1 MTHLGGSSKLLRAMN
16 DAAALS
22 HVLERGPLTRGDLRE
37 LTGLSKPTI
46 SEALRRLTEAK
57 LVTVVGYVS
66 AGPGPNAEV
75 YAVNPDAAYSVA
87 VSVRDRTVSAP
98 EASEVSGSLPTVSAA
113 VTDLAG
119 TVRGRLELA
128 VDFTRTDPVSAV
140 VDAVQDV
147 CKEAGI
153 APDPVAQVQIAVAGS
168 YDPRTDVLHHVEV
181 PGWGRPGLIDDLRR
195 RLGVPVGVDND
206 VNLAAVAERAHGA
219 GRDAESFALLWLGE
233 AGLGLA
239 IDLGGTLLRGARGGA
254 GEIGYMPMML
264 PGVTG
269 GRGFTGRVDFQDL
282 VGGGAVLD
290 LAAEY
295 GLQESTAAGTMA
307 AAVARASER
316 DDAARSFVTTLAG
329 RIAIGLSA
337 VVAVLDP
344 PLVVIGGE
352 VGQAGGP
359 VLSTAVAT
367 ALAEA
372 APLET
377 AIATS
382 TLDDDAALLGAQE
395 AGRSSVRDGI
405 LATLRRP
412 AS

>member
-22 HVLERGPLTRGDLRE
+22 HVLERGPLTRGELRD

-46 SEALRRLTEAK
+46 SEALRRLTEAR
-57 LVTVVGYVS
+57 LVSVVGYVS

-75 YAVNPDAAYSVA
+75 YAVNPDAAYAVA
-87 VSVRDRTVSAP
+87 LSVRDQKDRGT
-98 EASEVSGSLPTVSAA
+98 PTVTAA

-119 TVRGRLELA
+119 TVRGRLESTIDFASTDTVAA
-128 VDFTRTDPVSAV
+128 VADT
-140 VDAVQDV
+140 VDEV

-153 APDPVAQVQIAVAGS
+153 ARDPVAHVQIAVAGS
-168 YDPRTDVLHHVEV
+168 YDQRGDVLHHVEV
-181 PGWGRPGLIDDLRR
+181 PGWGRPGLVEDLRR

-254 GEIGYMPMML
+254 GEIGYMPI
-264 PGVTG
+264 GSGTN
-269 GRGFTGRVDFQDL
+269 FQKL
-282 VGGGAVLD
+282 VGGLAVLD
-290 LAAEY
+290 LAAEH
-295 GLQESTAAGTMA
+295 GFAAPTAAGSI
-307 AAVARASER
+307 AAVMARAAE
-316 DDAARSFVTTLAG
+316 DDAAALKVVSTLAG

-352 VGQAGGP
+352 VGQAGGE
-359 VLSTAVAT
+359 LLGTAVAA
-367 ALAEA
+367 ALSEA
-372 APLET
+372 APLDT
-377 AIATS
+377 TIAT
-382 TLDDDAALLGAQE
+382 TQVQDDAALLGAQE
-395 AGRSSVRDGI
+395 AGRASVRETL
-405 LATLRRP
+405 LADLSRP
-412 AS
+412 

>member
-22 HVLERGPLTRGDLRE
+22 HVLERGTLTRGDLRE

-87 VSVRDRTVSAP
+87 LSVRDRT
-98 EASEVSGSLPTVSAA
+98 ASPPPGGISGSDLPTVSAA

-147 CKEAGI
+147 CKEARI

-168 YDPRTDVLHHVEV
+168 YDARTDVLHHVEV
-181 PGWGRPGLIDDLRR
+181 PGWGRPGLVDDLRR

-307 AAVARASER
+307 VAVARASER

-382 TLDDDAALLGAQE
+382 TLHDDAALLGAQE
-395 AGRSSVRDGI
+395 AGRSAVRDSI

-412 AS
+412 V

>member
-22 HVLERGPLTRGDLRE
+22 HVLERGPLTRGELRD

-46 SEALRRLTEAK
+46 SEALRRLTEAR

-75 YAVNPDAAYSVA
+75 YAVDPDAAYSVA
-87 VSVRDRTVSAP
+87 LSVRDRGDSD
-98 EASEVSGSLPTVSAA
+98 LPTVTAA

-119 TVRGRLELA
+119 ALRGRLELA

-140 VDAVQDV
+140 VDTVEDV
-147 CKEAGI
+147 CKEAGV
-153 APDPVAQVQIAVAGS
+153 ARDPVAQVQIAVAGS
-168 YDPRTDVLHHVEV
+168 YDARTDVLHHVEV
-181 PGWGRPGLIDDLRR
+181 PGWGRPGLIEDLRL

-239 IDLGGTLLRGARGGA
+239 IDLGGSLLRGARGGA

-269 GRGFTGRVDFQDL
+269 RGFTGRIDFQDL
-282 VGGGAVLD
+282 VGGGAVQD

-295 GLQESTAAGTMA
+295 GIQEGTAAGTMA
-307 AAVARASER
+307 AAVARAAER
-316 DDAARSFVTTLAG
+316 DDAARGFVTALAG

-359 VLSTAVAT
+359 LLGSAVAA

-372 APLET
+372 APLDT
-377 AIATS
+377 TIATS
-382 TLDDDAALLGAQE
+382 TLHDDAALLGAQE
-395 AGRSSVRDGI
+395 AGRASVRDAI
-405 LATLRRP
+405 LATLHRP
-412 AS
+412 T

>member
-22 HVLERGPLTRGDLRE
+22 HVLERGPLTRGELRE

-46 SEALRRLTEAK
+46 SEALRRLTEAR

-87 VSVRDRTVSAP
+87 ISVRDRGDSDT
-98 EASEVSGSLPTVSAA
+98 PTVTAA

-119 TVRGRLELA
+119 TVRGRLESA

-140 VDAVQDV
+140 VDTVEDV
-147 CKEAGI
+147 CKEARV
-153 APDPVAQVQIAVAGS
+153 ARDPVAQVQIAVAGS
-168 YDPRTDVLHHVEV
+168 YDARGDVLHHVDV
-181 PGWGRPGLIDDLRR
+181 PGWGRPGLIEDLRR
-195 RLGVPVGVDND
+195 RLGVPIGVDND
-206 VNLAAVAERAHGA
+206 VNLAAVAERSHGA

-233 AGLGLA
+233 TGLGLA

-264 PGVTG
+264 PDPAD
-269 GRGFTGRVDFQDL
+269 GRALTGRVDFQDL

-295 GLQESTAAGTMA
+295 GIREATAAGTMA
-307 AAVARASER
+307 AAVARAEDR
-316 DDAARSFVTTLAG
+316 DEAARSFVTALAG

-359 VLSTAVAT
+359 LLGAAVAT

-372 APLET
+372 APLDT
-377 AIATS
+377 TIATT
-382 TLDDDAALLGAQE
+382 TLHDDAALLGAQE
-395 AGRSSVRDGI
+395 AGRATVREDI
-405 LATLRRP
+405 LAALRRP
-412 AS
+412 

>member
-87 VSVRDRTVSAP
+87 LSVRDRTFGES
-98 EASEVSGSLPTVSAA
+98 SDSSLPAVTAA

-119 TVRGRLELA
+119 AVRGRLDLA

-147 CKEAGI
+147 CKEARI

-168 YDPRTDVLHHVEV
+168 FDPRTDVLHHVEV
-181 PGWGRPGLIDDLRR
+181 PGWSRPGLIDDLRR

-295 GLQESTAAGTMA
+295 GIRERTAAGTMA
-307 AAVARASER
+307 TAVARAADR
-316 DDAARSFVTTLAG
+316 DEAARSFVTTLAG

-382 TLDDDAALLGAQE
+382 TLTDDAALLGAQE
-395 AGRSSVRDGI
+395 AGRSAVRDSI

-412 AS
+412 

>member
-87 VSVRDRTVSAP
+87 LSVRDRTVSAP
-98 EASEVSGSLPTVSAA
+98 DASDLSGSLPTVSAA

-128 VDFTRTDPVSAV
+128 VDFTRTDPVSAIA
-140 VDAVQDV
+140 DAVQDV
-147 CKEAGI
+147 CKEARI

-181 PGWGRPGLIDDLRR
+181 PGWGRPGLVDDLRR

-290 LAAEY
+290 LAAEH

-359 VLSTAVAT
+359 VLSAAVAT

-395 AGRSSVRDGI
+395 AGRSSVRDSI

>member
-1 MTHLGGSSKLLRAMN
+1 
-16 DAAALS
+16 
-22 HVLERGPLTRGDLRE
+22 
-37 LTGLSKPTI
+37 
-46 SEALRRLTEAK
+46 
-57 LVTVVGYVS
+57 
-66 AGPGPNAEV
+66 
-75 YAVNPDAAYSVA
+75 
-87 VSVRDRTVSAP
+87 VRDRGDSDT
-98 EASEVSGSLPTVSAA
+98 PTVTAA
-113 VTDLAG
+113 VSDLAG
-119 TVRGRLELA
+119 TVRGRLEST

-140 VDAVQDV
+140 ADTVEDV

-153 APDPVAQVQIAVAGS
+153 ARDPVAQVQIAVAGS
-168 YDPRTDVLHHVEV
+168 YDAKSDVLHHVEV
-181 PGWGRPGLIDDLRR
+181 PGWGRPGLIEDLRH

-264 PGVTG
+264 PGAEG
-269 GRGFTGRVDFQDL
+269 GPTGRVDFQDL
-282 VGGGAVLD
+282 VGGAAVLD
-290 LAAEY
+290 LAARY
-295 GLQESTAAGTMA
+295 GVADAATAAGTMA
-307 AAVARASER
+307 AAVARAT
-316 DDAARSFVTTLAG
+316 AARDEAARGFVTALAG

-359 VLSTAVAT
+359 VLGSAVAT

-372 APLET
+372 APLDT
-377 AIATS
+377 TIAT
-382 TLDDDAALLGAQE
+382 TLVRDDAALLGAQE
-395 AGRSSVRDGI
+395 AGRAAVRDAI

-412 AS
+412 

>member
-87 VSVRDRTVSAP
+87 LSVRDRTFGES
-98 EASEVSGSLPTVSAA
+98 SDSSLPAVTAA

-119 TVRGRLELA
+119 AVRGRLDLA

-147 CKEAGI
+147 CKEARI

-168 YDPRTDVLHHVEV
+168 FDPRTDVLHHVEV
-181 PGWGRPGLIDDLRR
+181 PGWSRPGLIDDLRR

-295 GLQESTAAGTMA
+295 GIRERTAAGTMA
-307 AAVARASER
+307 TAVARAANR

-377 AIATS
+377 SIATS
-382 TLDDDAALLGAQE
+382 TLTDDAALLGAQE
-395 AGRSSVRDGI
+395 AGRSAVRDSI

-412 AS
+412 

>member
-22 HVLERGPLTRGDLRE
+22 HVLERGPLTRGELRD

-87 VSVRDRTVSAP
+87 LSVRDRGDAD
-98 EASEVSGSLPTVSAA
+98 APTVTAA

-119 TVRGRLELA
+119 ELRGRLELT

-140 VDAVQDV
+140 VDTVEDV
-147 CKEAGI
+147 CKEARV
-153 APDPVAQVQIAVAGS
+153 ARDPVAQVQIAVAGS
-168 YDPRTDVLHHVEV
+168 YDAKVDVLHHVEV
-181 PGWGRPGLIDDLRR
+181 PGWGRPGLIEDLRR

-264 PGVTG
+264 PGAG
-269 GRGFTGRVDFQDL
+269 DGRGFTGRVDFQDL

-290 LAAEY
+290 LASQY
-295 GLQESTAAGTMA
+295 GIHESTAAGTMA
-307 AAVARASER
+307 AAVARAEDR
-316 DDAARSFVTTLAG
+316 DEGARSFVTALAG

-359 VLSTAVAT
+359 VLGTAVAT

-372 APLET
+372 APLDT
-377 AIATS
+377 TIATS
-382 TLDDDAALLGAQE
+382 TIHDDAALLGAQE
-395 AGRSSVRDGI
+395 AGRATVREGI
-405 LATLRRP
+405 LAALRRP
-412 AS
+412 TP

>member
-22 HVLERGPLTRGDLRE
+22 HVLERGSLTRGDLRE

-75 YAVNPDAAYSVA
+75 YAVNPDAAYSIA
-87 VSVRDRTVSAP
+87 LSVRDRT
-98 EASEVSGSLPTVSAA
+98 ASSSGQPDTAELPTVTAA

-147 CKEAGI
+147 CKEARI

-168 YDPRTDVLHHVEV
+168 YDARTDVLHHVEV
-181 PGWGRPGLIDDLRR
+181 PGWGRPGLVDDLRR

-269 GRGFTGRVDFQDL
+269 SRGFTGRVDFQDL

-307 AAVARASER
+307 AAVARASEQ

-382 TLDDDAALLGAQE
+382 TLHDDAALLGAQE
-395 AGRSSVRDGI
+395 AGRSAVRDSI

-412 AS
+412 A

>member
-22 HVLERGPLTRGDLRE
+22 HVLERGPLTRGELRD

-46 SEALRRLTEAK
+46 SEALRRLTEAR
-57 LVTVVGYVS
+57 LVSVVGYVS

-75 YAVNPDAAYSVA
+75 YAVNPDAAYAVA
-87 VSVRDRTVSAP
+87 LSVRDQKDRGT
-98 EASEVSGSLPTVSAA
+98 PTVTAA

-119 TVRGRLELA
+119 TVRGRLEST
-128 VDFTRTDPVSAV
+128 VDFASTDTVAAV
-140 VDAVQDV
+140 ADTVDEV

-153 APDPVAQVQIAVAGS
+153 AREPVAHVQIAVAGS
-168 YDPRTDVLHHVEV
+168 YDQRGDVLHHVEV
-181 PGWGRPGLIDDLRR
+181 PGWGRPGLVEDLRR

-254 GEIGYMPMML
+254 GEIGYMPI
-264 PGVTG
+264 GSGTN
-269 GRGFTGRVDFQDL
+269 FQRL
-282 VGGGAVLD
+282 VGGLAVLD
-290 LAAEY
+290 LAAEQ
-295 GLQESTAAGTMA
+295 GFAAPTAAGSI
-307 AAVARASER
+307 AAVMARAAE
-316 DDAARSFVTTLAG
+316 DDAAALKVVSTLAG

-352 VGQAGGP
+352 VGQAGGE
-359 VLSTAVAT
+359 LLGTAVAA

-372 APLET
+372 APLDT
-377 AIATS
+377 TIAT
-382 TLDDDAALLGAQE
+382 TQVQDDAALLGAQE
-395 AGRSSVRDGI
+395 AGRASVRETL
-405 LATLRRP
+405 LADLSRP
-412 AS
+412 

>member
-87 VSVRDRTVSAP
+87 LSVRDRTFGEPSD
-98 EASEVSGSLPTVSAA
+98 SSLPAVTAA

-119 TVRGRLELA
+119 AVRGRLDLA
-128 VDFTRTDPVSAV
+128 VDFTRADPVSAV

-147 CKEAGI
+147 CKEARI

-168 YDPRTDVLHHVEV
+168 FDPRTDVLHHVEV
-181 PGWGRPGLIDDLRR
+181 PGWSRPGLIDDLRR
-195 RLGVPVGVDND
+195 RLGVPVGIDND

-295 GLQESTAAGTMA
+295 GIQEDTAAGTMA
-307 AAVARASER
+307 TAVARAADR
-316 DDAARSFVTTLAG
+316 DDAARSFITTLAG

-377 AIATS
+377 SIATS
-382 TLDDDAALLGAQE
+382 TLTDDAALLGAQE
-395 AGRSSVRDGI
+395 AGRSAVRDSI

-412 AS
+412 

>member
-22 HVLERGPLTRGDLRE
+22 HVLERGTLTRGDLRE

-87 VSVRDRTVSAP
+87 LSVRDRTSSSPPGGAA
-98 EASEVSGSLPTVSAA
+98 ASELPTVTAA

-147 CKEAGI
+147 CKEARI

-168 YDPRTDVLHHVEV
+168 YDARTDVLHHVEV
-181 PGWGRPGLIDDLRR
+181 PGWGRPGLVDDLRR

-219 GRDAESFALLWLGE
+219 GHDAESFTLLWLGE

-307 AAVARASER
+307 AAVARASDR

-382 TLDDDAALLGAQE
+382 TLHDDAALLGAQE
-395 AGRSSVRDGI
+395 AGRAAVRDTI

-412 AS
+412 A

>member
-22 HVLERGPLTRGDLRE
+22 HVLERGTLTRSDLRE

-57 LVTVVGYVS
+57 LVTVVGYAS

-87 VSVRDRTVSAP
+87 LSVRDRTASSP
-98 EASEVSGSLPTVSAA
+98 PDGSPASELPTVTAA

-147 CKEAGI
+147 CKEARI

-168 YDPRTDVLHHVEV
+168 YDARTDVLHHVEV
-181 PGWGRPGLIDDLRR
+181 PGWGRPGLVDDLRR

-219 GRDAESFALLWLGE
+219 GRDAESFTLLWLGE

-295 GLQESTAAGTMA
+295 GLQESTAAATMA
-307 AAVARASER
+307 TA
-316 DDAARSFVTTLAG
+316 AARVSAQDDTARGFVTTFAG

-352 VGQAGGP
+352 VGQAGGS

-382 TLDDDAALLGAQE
+382 TLHDDAVLLGAQE
-395 AGRSSVRDGI
+395 AGRSAVRDSI

-412 AS
+412 AA

>member
-87 VSVRDRTVSAP
+87 LSVRDRTFGETSD
-98 EASEVSGSLPTVSAA
+98 SSLPAVTAA

-119 TVRGRLELA
+119 AVRGRLDLA

-147 CKEAGI
+147 CKEARI

-168 YDPRTDVLHHVEV
+168 FDPRTDVLHHVEV
-181 PGWGRPGLIDDLRR
+181 PGWSRPGLIDDLRR

-295 GLQESTAAGTMA
+295 GIRERTAAGTMA
-307 AAVARASER
+307 TAVARAADR
-316 DDAARSFVTTLAG
+316 DEAARSFVTTLAG

-377 AIATS
+377 SIATS
-382 TLDDDAALLGAQE
+382 TLTDDAALLGAQE
-395 AGRSSVRDGI
+395 AGRSAVRDSI

-412 AS
+412 

>member
-22 HVLERGPLTRGDLRE
+22 HVLERGTLTRSDLRE

-87 VSVRDRTVSAP
+87 LSVRDRAFDPLGS
-98 EASEVSGSLPTVSAA
+98 SGSGLPAVSAA

-147 CKEAGI
+147 CKEARI

-181 PGWGRPGLIDDLRR
+181 PGWGRPGLVDDLRR

-295 GLQESTAAGTMA
+295 GLRESTAAGTMA
-307 AAVARASER
+307 AAVARAADR

-359 VLSTAVAT
+359 ILGAAVAT

-382 TLDDDAALLGAQE
+382 TLQDDAALLGAQE
-395 AGRSSVRDGI
+395 AGRSAVRDSI

-412 AS
+412 TN

>member
-1 MTHLGGSSKLLRAMN
+1 MKHLGGSSKLLRALN

-22 HVLERGPLTRGDLRE
+22 HVLERGPLTRGELRE

-46 SEALRRLTEAK
+46 SEALRRLTEAG
-57 LVTVVGYVS
+57 LVSVVGYVS

-87 VSVRDRTVSAP
+87 LSVRDR
-98 EASEVSGSLPTVSAA
+98 GDCDIPTVTAA

-119 TVRGRLELA
+119 TVRGRLESA
-128 VDFTRTDPVSAV
+128 VDFASADPVAAIADTVESL
-140 VDAVQDV
+140 
-147 CKEAGI
+147 CKEAGV
-153 APDPVAQVQIAVAGS
+153 ARDPVAQVQIAVAGA
-168 YDPRTDVLHHVEV
+168 YDPRGDVLHHVEV
-181 PGWGRPGLIDDLRR
+181 PGWGRAGLVEELRG

-219 GRDAESFALLWLGE
+219 GRDADSFALLWLGE

-254 GEIGYMPMML
+254 GEIGYMPMN
-264 PGVTG
+264 VAG
-269 GRGFTGRVDFQDL
+269 GGAARVDFQDL
-282 VGGGAVLD
+282 VGGPAVLE
-290 LAAEY
+290 LAAAH
-295 GLQESTAAGTMA
+295 GITAPSAARTMA
-307 AAVARASER
+307 TAVARA
-316 DDAARSFVTTLAG
+316 DAGDPAAREFVTVLAG

-352 VGQAGGP
+352 VGQAGGE
-359 VLSTAVAT
+359 LLGTAVAT

-372 APLET
+372 APLDT
-377 AIATS
+377 TIAT
-382 TLDDDAALLGAQE
+382 TRVRDDAALLGAQQASRAFVRE
-395 AGRSSVRDGI
+395 AI
-405 LATLRRP
+405 LASLRRP
-412 AS
+412 

>member
-22 HVLERGPLTRGDLRE
+22 HVLERGPLTRGELRD

-46 SEALRRLTEAK
+46 SEALRRLTEAG
-57 LVTVVGYVS
+57 LVSVVGYVS

-75 YAVNPDAAYSVA
+75 YAVNRDAAYSVA
-87 VSVRDRTVSAP
+87 LSVRDR
-98 EASEVSGSLPTVSAA
+98 GDCDIPTVTAA

-119 TVRGRLELA
+119 TVRGRLESA
-128 VDFTRTDPVSAV
+128 VDFARTDPVAAV
-140 VDAVQDV
+140 VDTVESL
-147 CKEAGI
+147 CKEAGV
-153 APDPVAQVQIAVAGS
+153 ARDPVAQVQIAVAGS
-168 YDPRTDVLHHVEV
+168 YDPRGDVLHHVEV
-181 PGWGRPGLIDDLRR
+181 PGWGRPGLVEELRG

-219 GRDAESFALLWLGE
+219 GRDAESFTLLWLGE

-254 GEIGYMPMML
+254 GEIGYMPMN
-264 PGVTG
+264 VAG
-269 GRGFTGRVDFQDL
+269 GGTARVDFQDL
-282 VGGGAVLD
+282 VGGGAVLE
-290 LAAEY
+290 LAAAR
-295 GLQESTAAGTMA
+295 GIAAPSAAQTMA
-307 AAVARASER
+307 AAVARAEAG
-316 DDAARSFVTTLAG
+316 DPAARDFVTVLAG

-352 VGQAGGP
+352 VGRAGGE
-359 VLSTAVAT
+359 LLGTAVSA

-372 APLET
+372 APLDT
-377 AIATS
+377 TIAT
-382 TLDDDAALLGAQE
+382 TRVQDDAALLGAQQ
-395 AGRSSVRDGI
+395 ASHASVREAI
-405 LATLRRP
+405 LSALRRP
-412 AS
+412 

>member
-22 HVLERGPLTRGDLRE
+22 HVLERGPLTRGELRD

-46 SEALRRLTEAK
+46 SEALRRLTEAR
-57 LVTVVGYVS
+57 LVSVVGYVS

-75 YAVNPDAAYSVA
+75 YAVNPDAAYAVA
-87 VSVRDRTVSAP
+87 LSVRDRGD
-98 EASEVSGSLPTVSAA
+98 SETPTVTAA

-119 TVRGRLELA
+119 VVRGRLESA
-128 VDFTRTDPVSAV
+128 VDFARTDAV
-140 VDAVQDV
+140 TGVLDSVEAV

-153 APDPVAQVQIAVAGS
+153 ARDPVAQVQIAVAGS
-168 YDPRTDVLHHVEV
+168 YDPRGDVLHHVEV
-181 PGWGRPGLIDDLRR
+181 PGWGRPGLVEDLRR

-219 GRDAESFALLWLGE
+219 GRHAESFALLWLGE

-239 IDLGGTLLRGARGGA
+239 IDLGGSLLRGARGGA
-254 GEIGYMPMML
+254 GEIGYMPL
-264 PGVTG
+264 NVAPP
-269 GRGFTGRVDFQDL
+269 RVAFQDL
-282 VGGGAVLD
+282 VGGAALQE
-290 LAAEY
+290 LAAAHGVGVEP
-295 GLQESTAAGTMA
+295 TAAGTKA
-307 AAVARASER
+307 AAADRAGA
-316 DDAARSFVTTLAG
+316 DDPAAIAFVTELAG

-352 VGQAGGP
+352 VGQAGGE
-359 VLSTAVAT
+359 LLGSAVAT

-372 APLET
+372 APLDT
-377 AIATS
+377 TIAT
-382 TLDDDAALLGAQE
+382 TLVHDDAALLGAQE
-395 AGRSSVRDGI
+395 AARKCVRDTI
-405 LATLRRP
+405 LANLGRP
-412 AS
+412 

>member
-22 HVLERGPLTRGDLRE
+22 HVLERGPLTRGELRD

-46 SEALRRLTEAK
+46 SEALRRLTEAR
-57 LVTVVGYVS
+57 LVSVVGYVS

-75 YAVNPDAAYSVA
+75 YAVNPDAAYAVA
-87 VSVRDRTVSAP
+87 LSVRDQKDRGT
-98 EASEVSGSLPTVSAA
+98 PTVTAA

-119 TVRGRLELA
+119 TVRGRLEST
-128 VDFTRTDPVSAV
+128 VDFASTDTVAAV
-140 VDAVQDV
+140 ADTVDEV
-147 CKEAGI
+147 CKEAGVSR
-153 APDPVAQVQIAVAGS
+153 DPVAHVQIAVAGS
-168 YDPRTDVLHHVEV
+168 YDQRGDVLHHVEV
-181 PGWGRPGLIDDLRR
+181 PGWGRPGLVEDLRK

-254 GEIGYMPMML
+254 GEIGYMPIS
-264 PGVTG
+264 
-269 GRGFTGRVDFQDL
+269 GRTNFQRL
-282 VGGGAVLD
+282 VGGAAVLE
-290 LAAEY
+290 LGAAH
-295 GLQESTAAGTMA
+295 GFAAPTAAGTMA
-307 AAVARASER
+307 AVTARAAGQ
-316 DDAARSFVTTLAG
+316 DPAATEFVTTLAG

-352 VGQAGGP
+352 VGQAGGE
-359 VLSTAVAT
+359 LLGTAVAA

-372 APLET
+372 APLDT
-377 AIATS
+377 TIAT
-382 TLDDDAALLGAQE
+382 TQVQDDAALLGAQE
-395 AGRSSVRDGI
+395 AGRASVRETL
-405 LATLRRP
+405 LADLSRP
-412 AS
+412 

>member
-87 VSVRDRTVSAP
+87 LSVRDRTVSAP
-98 EASEVSGSLPTVSAA
+98 DASDLSGSLPTVSAA

-147 CKEAGI
+147 CKEARI

-181 PGWGRPGLIDDLRR
+181 PGWGRPGLVDDLRS

-359 VLSTAVAT
+359 VLSAAVAT

-405 LATLRRP
+405 LAALRRP

>member
-22 HVLERGPLTRGDLRE
+22 HVLERGPLTRGELRD

-46 SEALRRLTEAK
+46 SEALRRLTEAR
-57 LVTVVGYVS
+57 LVSVVGYVS

-75 YAVNPDAAYSVA
+75 YAVNPDAAYAVA
-87 VSVRDRTVSAP
+87 LSVRTPSDRGT
-98 EASEVSGSLPTVSAA
+98 PTVTAA

-119 TVRGRLELA
+119 TVRGRLEST
-128 VDFTRTDPVSAV
+128 VDFASTDTVAAV
-140 VDAVQDV
+140 NDTVDLV
-147 CKEAGI
+147 CKEAGVSR
-153 APDPVAQVQIAVAGS
+153 DPVAHVQLAVAGS
-168 YDPRTDVLHHVEV
+168 YDQRGDVLHHVEV
-181 PGWGRPGLIDDLRR
+181 PGWGRPGLVEDLRR

-219 GRDAESFALLWLGE
+219 GQDAESFALLWLGE

-254 GEIGYMPMML
+254 GEIGYMPI
-264 PGVTG
+264 G
-269 GRGFTGRVDFQDL
+269 GDTNFQSL
-282 VGGGAVLD
+282 VGGAAVLE
-290 LAAEY
+290 LAARH
-295 GLQESTAAGTMA
+295 GMAAKTAAGTMA
-307 AAVARASER
+307 AATARAAE
-316 DDAARSFVTTLAG
+316 DDPASLEFVTTLAG

-352 VGQAGGP
+352 VGQAGGT
-359 VLSTAVAT
+359 LLGTAVAT

-372 APLET
+372 APLDT
-377 AIATS
+377 TIAT
-382 TLDDDAALLGAQE
+382 TRVQDDAALLGAQE
-395 AGRSSVRDGI
+395 AGRASVQETL
-405 LATLRRP
+405 LANLSRP
-412 AS
+412 AL

>member
-22 HVLERGPLTRGDLRE
+22 HVLERGTLTRGDLRE

-87 VSVRDRTVSAP
+87 LSVRDRAADAP
-98 EASEVSGSLPTVSAA
+98 GSPGSGLPAVSAA

-147 CKEAGI
+147 CKEARI

-181 PGWGRPGLIDDLRR
+181 PGWGRPGLVDDLRR

-219 GRDAESFALLWLGE
+219 GRDAESFTLLWLGE

-269 GRGFTGRVDFQDL
+269 GRGFTGRVGFQDL

-307 AAVARASER
+307 AAVARAA
-316 DDAARSFVTTLAG
+316 DGDAAARGFVTTLAG

-359 VLSTAVAT
+359 VLGTAVAT

-382 TLDDDAALLGAQE
+382 TLQDDAPLLGAQE
-395 AGRSSVRDGI
+395 AGRSAVRDSI

-412 AS
+412 TS

>member
-87 VSVRDRTVSAP
+87 LSVRDRTFGES
-98 EASEVSGSLPTVSAA
+98 SDSSLPAVTAA

-119 TVRGRLELA
+119 AVRGRLDLA

-147 CKEAGI
+147 CKEARI

-168 YDPRTDVLHHVEV
+168 FDPRTDVLHHVEV
-181 PGWGRPGLIDDLRR
+181 PGWSRPGLIDDLRR

-295 GLQESTAAGTMA
+295 GIRERTAAGTMA
-307 AAVARASER
+307 TAVARAADR
-316 DDAARSFVTTLAG
+316 DEAARSFVTTLAG

-377 AIATS
+377 SIATS
-382 TLDDDAALLGAQE
+382 TLTDDAALLGAQE
-395 AGRSSVRDGI
+395 AGRSAVRDSI

-412 AS
+412 